1 MHLFR
6 APVLLVVILLA
17 IAATIGCTTSNLPV
31 SPIDALSAG
40 GSEDEFVTSATN
52 NLIMMIAGADN
63 FEQLFS
69 VYSIGTLSGDDNSK
83 KFMQQFRLE
92 YRGIDNLM
100 GFPYEK
106 GRPTG
111 LDRGEAR
118 LAAELYRY
126 HLKSEDLLNWR
137 GWLISYL
144 FGDGRTADEMGVLHE
159 LHEEGYLLIDA
170 YDRGDYAAATK
181 HAAAFRGKVK
191 NYRSFLAGRQA
202 DLLTMRP

>member
-1 MHLFR
+1 MQIFR
-6 APVLLVVILLA
+6 LPFLLA
-17 IAATIGCTTSNLPV
+17 VLVLAAAAITGCTTSNLPKNPV
-31 SPIDALSAG
+31 DALS
-40 GSEDEFVTSATN
+40 GSGSDDEFITSATN

-69 VYSIGTLSGDDNSK
+69 VYSPGPLSADDNSK

-100 GFPYEK
+100 GFPYGK

-111 LDRGEAR
+111 LDRGEAA
-118 LAAELYRY
+118 LAKELYGY

-137 GWLISYL
+137 GWLVSYL

-170 YDRGDYAAATK
+170 YDRGDYTSATL
-181 HAAAFRGKVK
+181 HAAAFRTTVK
-191 NYRSFLAGRQA
+191 NYRSFLAARQA
-202 DLLTMRP
+202 DLQEMRP

>member
-1 MHLFR
+1 MQLFR
-6 APVLLVVILLA
+6 APVLLIGLLLA
-17 IAATIGCTTSNLPV
+17 IAATAGCTTSNLPAN
-31 SPIDALSAG
+31 PIDALSAS

-52 NLIMMIAGADN
+52 NLIMMTAGAQN

-69 VYSIGTLSGDDNSK
+69 VYSIGTLSGNDNSK

-100 GFPYEK
+100 GCTYEE

-111 LDRGEAR
+111 RDRGEAA
-118 LAAELYRY
+118 LARELYRY
-126 HLKSEDLLNWR
+126 YLKSEDLLNWR

-144 FGDGRTADEMGVLHE
+144 FGEGNTADSAGALHE

-170 YDRGDYAAATK
+170 YDRGDYAAATE
-181 HAAAFRGKVK
+181 HAAAFQGKVK
-191 NYRSFLAGRQA
+191 NYRSFLAERQA
-202 DLLTMRP
+202 DLQRMRS